1 MLKKDITFTDFDGE
15 VKTQTHY
22 FNLTKAECVELQTS
36 VDTEGGFADSMF
48 AAVEEASR
56 SQMIAIFKDLI
67 ARAYG
72 VRTPNGGFVKSE
84 EQTKAFLTTE
94 AYSALFMEIITDEKK
109 SIEFFRGIMPADLI
123 GEVDKLETQPK
134 RSRLDAQLDS
144 PDVRAAVERK
154 RPGSLS
160 RDEVLQKMKAKSKG
174 WPKELTY
181 EEVVS
186 MTQEDL
192 TEALDAGCT
201 IPA

>member
-72 VRTPNGGFVKSE
+72 TRTPNGGFFKSE

-134 RSRLDAQLDS
+134 RSRLDAQVQ
-144 PDVRAAVERK
+144 DVMTPKKGSMSKDEILRA
-154 RPGSLS
+154 
-160 RDEVLQKMKAKSKG
+160 MKAKNKG

-186 MTQEDL
+186 MSQEDL
-192 TEALDAGCT
+192 DAAMEAGCT